1 MKRSTL
7 FVVFLSVSLCS
18 WSQTVVF
25 EMQVGEEGKG
35 LDAFVVNNS
44 QAFEVEV
51 IDPPPGFS
59 TLGLELGS
67 DTGGIWLDDFYGTDY
82 QADVV
87 WLDVGQWESE
97 VSDGDA
103 DGILTARGQSNTTH
117 IRSEANAGYN
127 VEREKDSSGTPGRGS
142 LKLVGFFGD
151 GTTNTEIDLRW
162 KNDGTVPTWQGQS
175 LRVHGS
181 QIMVTAWEPPA
192 DGNVPP
198 ALDIDF
204 STPNTVVLW
213 DDMFKEGY
221 TGISWASGL
230 AQVVYYRVT
239 DLSDVPAPTPPP
251 PPTGIEI
258 EGESAE
264 VLNWAGEQGEIILKG
279 TDTKTEGDP
288 GVIVFPAAT
297 DPSSDGVTDITF
309 MGEYWDEDELGVDE
323 WAVYRFNATAE
334 QAGGYTAHI
343 VGRNVGDDNCL
354 IVLRT
359 NPTDPTASPREG
371 ADGVA
376 LFQQETYLM
385 RTGEFAGLLPVKEGE
400 NVLTVTSWDNGF
412 LIDKIILERSD
423 FSAALIS
430 SDWPPRGSDADV
442 IYRLENEFGM
452 KVNFTEDEVI
462 ANSDP
467 PVRAVYT
474 PEALNAANIRLLV
487 ISATIDS
494 GNVADHYLDADI
506 PILFMEQAI
515 FDDMLMGDS
524 GANFD
529 NDLREWSIVDNTH
542 PITEGL
548 PQDSVAVQFSEKD
561 MLPGEMAY
569 VTDTGAEGVSVLA
582 TSPDDPAQVTLAAID
597 EGGLLSDGSPA
608 PNRRVFMGFADWNFG
623 SDVANE
629 TTWEIF
635 DAAVTWL
642 LGGEEVPVE
651 DWSLY

>member
-1 MKRSTL
+1 MRVDELYLMNPWWRDPEEIYVDKHIVTFEKSTFKYYPEKL
-7 FVVFLSVSLCS
+7 FKEILPERPGVYTIRGPRQIGKTTFLK
-18 WSQTVVF
+18 F
-25 EMQVGEEGKG
+25 YIKG
-35 LDAFVVNNS
+35 LIEKGVNPSNI
-44 QAFEVEV
+44 F
-51 IDPPPGFS
+51 FF
-59 TLGLELGS
+59 TC
-67 DTGGIWLDDFYGTDY
+67 
-82 QADVV
+82 
-87 WLDVGQWESE
+87 
-97 VSDGDA
+97 
-103 DGILTARGQSNTTH
+103 DGINDRFELIEALKIYFQIFKRNLDEIRYLFIDEVTT
-117 IRSEANAGYN
+117 IEDWQKSIKY
-127 VEREKDSSGTPGRGS
+127 
-142 LKLVGFFGD
+142 LV
-151 GTTNTEIDLRW
+151 
-162 KNDGTVPTWQGQS
+162 
-175 LRVHGS
+175 
-181 QIMVTAWEPPA
+181 
-192 DGNVPP
+192 
-198 ALDIDF
+198 DI
-204 STPNTVVLW
+204 
-213 DDMFKEGY
+213 
-221 TGISWASGL
+221 GL
-230 AQVVYYRVT
+230 
-239 DLSDVPAPTPPP
+239 L
-251 PPTGIEI
+251 
-258 EGESAE
+258 
-264 VLNWAGEQGEIILKG
+264 
-279 TDTKTEGDP
+279 
-288 GVIVFPAAT
+288 
-297 DPSSDGVTDITF
+297 
-309 MGEYWDEDELGVDE
+309 
-323 WAVYRFNATAE
+323 
-334 QAGGYTAHI
+334 
-343 VGRNVGDDNCL
+343 DNCL